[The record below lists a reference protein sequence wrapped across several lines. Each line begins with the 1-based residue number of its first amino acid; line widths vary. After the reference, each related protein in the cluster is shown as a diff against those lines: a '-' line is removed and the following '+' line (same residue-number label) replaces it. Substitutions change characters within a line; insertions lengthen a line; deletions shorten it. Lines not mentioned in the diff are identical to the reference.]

1 MLKTP
6 PPCSTPQ
13 LYANLRLV
21 FIACERP
28 AKWITVKGLIGE
40 VFKWICIVHTFATSS
55 GTNMWAMDLFEKDQ
69 YLS

>member
-6 PPCSTPQ
+6 PPRSPPQ